1 MPQRKFHSVKRNEGQ
16 FIYPIHFILN
26 SIHEFLQIL
35 DVTSQKAI
43 PLQPESKLVTGS
55 CVYELWLKESQ
66 KNLNY

>member
-35 DVTSQKAI
+35 DVTSQKASYI
-43 PLQPESKLVTGS
+43 LCIKFNLFSSQIRG
-55 CVYELWLKESQ
+55 LKP
-66 KNLNY
+66 